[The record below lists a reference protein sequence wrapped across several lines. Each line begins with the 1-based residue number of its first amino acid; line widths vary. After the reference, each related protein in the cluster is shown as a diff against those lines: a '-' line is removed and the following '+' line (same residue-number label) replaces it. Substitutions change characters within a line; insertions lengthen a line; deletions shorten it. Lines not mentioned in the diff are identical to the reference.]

1 MELIVHTGEIS
12 FRISDPLDRFEQ
24 VDHLSGRIL
33 DRHAGVFRRK
43 QKPDMQQVGYEIRRQ
58 VLLLA
63 GDRREDEQI
72 PLFPV
77 IAYAGGA
84 PVVDLKPSVA
94 RKALKR
100 FTQGGAGDAELF
112 SQFAFGG

>member
-1 MELIVHTGEIS
+1 
-12 FRISDPLDRFEQ
+12 
-24 VDHLSGRIL
+24 
-33 DRHAGVFRRK
+33 
-43 QKPDMQQVGYEIRRQ
+43 

-112 SQFAFGG
+112 SQFAFGGSWVFMGKVSLSIASTRRDSAYSAGFCGEIQSVIVSSL